1 MADTAIENS
10 KNNIVKR
17 ILLFAIAMAVY
28 LFMYILIYKAEDSF
42 YGGYIGGVSLW
53 DTIKKNII
61 YVFIGIVLYILPYER
76 IRNSCSDAVHVSAK
90 PLGADKR
97 SGTIQLAWVGT
108 LILYAIFAFLVAGV
122 DIKSN
127 YNGPGVNSFWGLGA
141 GTDRTVALV
150 AIVIALAVTFAL
162 YGHIQSK
169 WQSLFFV
176 FSMMTECIGFISAV
190 CGNGAPDLIPMDT
203 GCDTLIFATIVTFF
217 VLWLMYVIKEK
228 RANAATFGIALVYSL
243 GLIASQIYEFGI
255 LDPGKCVS
263 GAELINEM
271 DKTGNIPDGLLGY
284 GNVFTVIGH
293 EFGLAGI
300 AAFAAALLVM
310 AGIAIYGVHILMEK
324 SMARAMFV
332 LGIFLIFAFTVC
344 LTALG
349 EAGIISHA
357 SVRIFMNNVWIPC
370 MILSLR
376 MFSFRKIERSKENV
390 EA

>member
-1 MADTAIENS
+1 MTDKMKVNS

-17 ILLFAIAMAVY
+17 LLLFAVAMVAY

-42 YGGYIGGVSLW
+42 YGGYIGGVSLG

-90 PLGADKR
+90 LLGADKR
-97 SGTIQLAWVGT
+97 SWTIQLAWGGI

-141 GTDRTVALV
+141 GTDRTAALV

-169 WQSLFFV
+169 WQSLLFV
-176 FSMMTECIGFISAV
+176 FGMMTECIGSAV
-190 CGNGAPDLIPMDT
+190 CGNSAPDLIPMDS

-217 VLWLMYVIKEK
+217 VLWLMYAIKEK

-255 LDPGKCVS
+255 LDSGKCVS
-263 GAELINEM
+263 GAALINEM

-284 GNVFTVIGH
+284 GNMFTVIGH
-293 EFGLAGI
+293 EFGLIGI
-300 AAFAAALLVM
+300 AAFVTALLVM
-310 AGIAIYGVHILMEK
+310 AGIAIYGVKVMMKK

-332 LGIFLIFAFTVC
+332 LGIFLIFAFIVC

-349 EAGIISHA
+349 EIGIISHA

-370 MILSLR
+370 MILTLR
-376 MFSFRKIERSKENV
+376 MFSFSKIERSKENV
-390 EA
+390 DA